1 MALIIQTEFKSI
13 NGEPIVDRGY
23 RAKYD
28 SNDNIINVQMRDNN
42 NEQTHEI
49 DLSKLLKH
57 RCSKNSLISSLRK
70 LQRVKRCGS
79 RRSASGSRRSASGSK
94 RSASGSRRSASG
106 SRRSASGSRRSA
118 SGSKR
123 SASCP
128 RKLQRSNRCGT
139 RRTAGSKAGKLS
151 SRRTKRRRCSRK
163 PRDVVV

>member
-23 RAKYD
+23 HAKYD
-28 SNDNIINVQMRDNN
+28 RNDNIINVQMRHNN
-42 NEQTHEI
+42 KEQTHEI

-57 RCSKNSLISSLRK
+57 RCRKNTLMSSLRK
-70 LQRVKRCGS
+70 LQRVKRCGT
-79 RRSASGSRRSASGSK
+79 RRSASGSRRSASGAS

-106 SRRSASGSRRSA
+106 SRRSASGA
-118 SGSKR
+118 
-123 SASCP
+123 

-139 RRTAGSKAGKLS
+139 RRSAGSLAGKLS
-151 SRRTKRRRCSRK
+151 SHRTKRRRCSRK

>member
-94 RSASGSRRSASG
+94 RSAS
-106 SRRSASGSRRSA
+106 
-118 SGSKR
+118 
-123 SASCP
+123 CP

>member
-1 MALIIQTEFKSI
+1 MALIIQSEFKSI

-70 LQRVKRCGS
+70 LQRVKRCGTK
-79 RRSASGSRRSASGSK
+79 RSASGSKRSASGTK

-106 SRRSASGSRRSA
+106 
-118 SGSKR
+118 
-123 SASCP
+123 P

>member
-79 RRSASGSRRSASGSK
+79 KRSASGSRRSASGSK
-94 RSASGSRRSASG
+94 RSASGS
-106 SRRSASGSRRSA
+106 
-118 SGSKR
+118 KR

-128 RKLQRSNRCGT
+128 RKLQRSNICGT

>member
-1 MALIIQTEFKSI
+1 MALIIQSEFKSI

-70 LQRVKRCGS
+70 LQRVKRCGTK
-79 RRSASGSRRSASGSK
+79 RSASGSK

-106 SRRSASGSRRSA
+106 
-118 SGSKR
+118 
-123 SASCP
+123 P

>member
-1 MALIIQTEFKSI
+1 MALIIQSEFKSI

-79 RRSASGSRRSASGSK
+79 RRSASGTRRSASGT
-94 RSASGSRRSASG
+94 RRSASG
-106 SRRSASGSRRSA
+106 TRRSASGTRRSA
-118 SGSKR
+118 SG
-123 SASCP
+123 P
-128 RKLQRSNRCGT
+128 IKLQRSNRCGT
-139 RRTAGSKAGKLS
+139 RRSAGSKAGKLS

>member
-1 MALIIQTEFKSI
+1 MALIIQSEFKSI

-70 LQRVKRCGS
+70 LQRVKRCGTK
-79 RRSASGSRRSASGSK
+79 RSASGSK

-106 SRRSASGSRRSA
+106 SRRSASG
-118 SGSKR
+118 
-123 SASCP
+123 P

-151 SRRTKRRRCSRK
+151 SHRTKRRRCSRK

>member
-1 MALIIQTEFKSI
+1 MALIIHSEFKSI

-70 LQRVKRCGS
+70 LQRVKRCGTK
-79 RRSASGSRRSASGSK
+79 RSASGSK

-106 SRRSASGSRRSA
+106 SRRSASG
-118 SGSKR
+118 
-123 SASCP
+123 P

-151 SRRTKRRRCSRK
+151 SHRTKRRRCSRK

>member
-28 SNDNIINVQMRDNN
+28 RNDNIINVQMRHNN
-42 NEQTHEI
+42 KEQTHEI

-57 RCSKNSLISSLRK
+57 RCRKNTLMSSLRK

-79 RRSASGSRRSASGSK
+79 RRSASGSS
-94 RSASGSRRSASG
+94 RSASGSR
-106 SRRSASGSRRSA
+106 
-118 SGSKR
+118 R

-139 RRTAGSKAGKLS
+139 RRSAGSKAGKLS

>member
-1 MALIIQTEFKSI
+1 MALIIQSEFKSI

-79 RRSASGSRRSASGSK
+79 RRSASGTRRSASGT
-94 RSASGSRRSASG
+94 RRSASG
-106 SRRSASGSRRSA
+106 TRRSASG
-118 SGSKR
+118 
-123 SASCP
+123 P
-128 RKLQRSNRCGT
+128 IKLQRSNRCGT
-139 RRTAGSKAGKLS
+139 RRSAGSKAGKLS

>member
-1 MALIIQTEFKSI
+1 MALIIQSEFKSI

-70 LQRVKRCGS
+70 LQRVKRCGTK
-79 RRSASGSRRSASGSK
+79 RSASGTK

-106 SRRSASGSRRSA
+106 
-118 SGSKR
+118 
-123 SASCP
+123 P

>member
-1 MALIIQTEFKSI
+1 MALIIQSEFKSI

-70 LQRVKRCGS
+70 LQRVKRCGTK
-79 RRSASGSRRSASGSK
+79 RSASGSK

-106 SRRSASGSRRSA
+106 
-118 SGSKR
+118 
-123 SASCP
+123 P

-151 SRRTKRRRCSRK
+151 SHRTKRRRCSRK